1 MYGQDSAHATGNIAL
16 AGAIGRNVQIA
27 AADEFAA
34 SMLPVLTAIRN
45 AGAETLE
52 AMTCALNQR
61 GIRSARGG
69 RWYASSV
76 SILLARAEK
85 QQRRPAL

>member
-1 MYGQDSAHATGNIAL
+1 MHNARDAAAVGRQVAIAS
-16 AGAIGRNVQIA
+16 
-27 AADEFAA
+27 ADEFAT
-34 SMLPVLTAIRN
+34 SMLPVLNAIRS

-52 AMTCALNQR
+52 AMSCALNQR
-61 GIRSARGG
+61 GIRAARGG

-85 QQRRPAL
+85 QKRRPAL